1 MEEKLQFKNFL
12 SVHQSPLKQKKTT
25 YVFYLAIFNFNWCSS
40 FLCPPRLRCL
50 CLSLS
55 LFSFSFVFSMWLFK
69 HLNWGVCSF
78 KFQHEGVFFLAA
90 SSAEEAAGVVCLEIN
105 RGRCFNKL
113 FLYFLFYP
121 LHFSLLFFL
130 AGLLKIHYFE
140 AFYQASLGSET
151 TVEKKLIFKKDF
163 FTLSLKIA
171 PSLLFLFIR
180 IINFCTAP
188 SHDTAAAADW

>member
-1 MEEKLQFKNFL
+1 MLEFVFEFSRVIVANREGRRRMEEKLQFKNFL
-12 SVHQSPLKQKKTT
+12 SVHQSPLKQKRTT
-25 YVFYLAIFNFNWCSS
+25 YVFYLDIFNFHWGSS

-105 RGRCFNKL
+105 RGRCFNQL

-121 LHFSLLFFL
+121 LHFSFSFSCRTFKNTLFWGFL
-130 AGLLKIHYFE
+130 PGISWLRNYCW
-140 AFYQASLGSET
+140 
-151 TVEKKLIFKKDF
+151 KLTD
-163 FTLSLKIA
+163 
-171 PSLLFLFIR
+171 
-180 IINFCTAP
+180 
-188 SHDTAAAADW
+188 